1 MDYTQ
6 VSMTNPG
13 HCAKPL
19 QISQTPMKP
28 YLLLAALSFAVFQ
41 SAFASYPLTVFDF
54 NFRGTSP
61 AEQIRGIDRMGFDG
75 IAMPLRVPS
84 DLAKLDAYQKAQPD
98 LKLVAGLYLVDTSK
112 PDQLETAHLQRVLSK
127 LSEMDAKLWLIIGGE
142 KGNPM
147 IGKVLA
153 EVADMAA
160 AKGVTVS
167 IYPHDNRAVETAEEA
182 LVYLKEARRP
192 NLTISVH
199 QCHEMRGGNTDRLDA
214 VMAAVGP
221 YMDLVT
227 ICGSDQIVHDG
238 NPQWGDA
245 IKPLGEGDYDP
256 KYFLRALKRANFKG
270 RMILHTYGLQAKPDS
285 HFEQSLKIY
294 QKMAAEVDA
303 ESIEVNREHR

>member
-1 MDYTQ
+1 MLSKLQYTIK
-6 VSMTNPG
+6 S
-13 HCAKPL
+13 
-19 QISQTPMKP
+19 
-28 YLLLAALSFAVFQ
+28 YLLLAALSFAAVQ
-41 SAFASYPLTVFDF
+41 SALASYPLTVFDF
-54 NFRGTSP
+54 DFRGNNP
-61 AEQIRGIDRMGFDG
+61 AEQIRGIHRMGFDG
-75 IAMPLRVPS
+75 IAMPLRVP
-84 DLAKLDAYQKAQPD
+84 DGLAKLDAYQKAQPD

-112 PDQLETAHLQRVLSK
+112 PDELETVHLQNVLSK

-160 AKGVTVS
+160 AKGVNVS

-227 ICGSDQIVHDG
+227 ICGSNQIVHDG
-238 NPQWGDA
+238 NHRWSDA

-256 KYFLRALKRANFKG
+256 KHFLRALKKANFNG
-270 RMILHTYGLQAKPDS
+270 RIILHTYGLQQKSDS
-285 HFEQSLKIY
+285 HFEQSLRLY
-294 QKMAAEVDA
+294 QKMAADVDA
-303 ESIEVNREHR
+303 ESTEPTGTEGK